1 MPRSP
6 AAGTRGR
13 STATAEHREHRT
25 TRLLPGDLLPPASLP
40 CRERECMPS
49 ASCKQLLLRAGGAP
63 GYRGTFHISCV
74 GNVRDTENTNFL
86 EKKSDPNGNSR
97 TNL

>member
-1 MPRSP
+1 
-6 AAGTRGR
+6 
-13 STATAEHREHRT
+13 
-25 TRLLPGDLLPPASLP
+25 
-40 CRERECMPS
+40 MPS